1 MPALPG
7 FPKRGANPTPASVLA
22 AATPL
27 VPTIGAPRISSLFLR
42 RFRFGETIVTVIVSL
57 LKRRSRKRAI
67 SRKYLFQKLK

>member
-27 VPTIGAPRISSLFLR
+27 VPAIGAPPNFITIPQTLSFWGNYSNGDCVTAEEAFAAGNIY
-42 RFRFGETIVTVIVSL
+42 FRS
-57 LKRRSRKRAI
+57 
-67 SRKYLFQKLK
+67 